1 MNYRYFYTDTGE
13 IVGYSRYKH
22 VCFSLGM
29 NDSTGYIDTDQEV
42 DIAQYRIDLEN
53 LTLVPITTE

>member
-22 VCFSLGM
+22 FCFAQGM
-29 NDSTGYIDTDQEV
+29 NESTGYIDTNQEI
-42 DIAQYRIDLEN
+42 DTDQYRIDLES
-53 LTLVPITTE
+53 LALVPITTE